1 MFSSLRIRLTLYY
14 AGALALFLLLFA
26 LVFYVLIDRT
36 IRQIADDSIE
46 DAANSLISTL
56 QTEKRLNAELRLTDE
71 TIIETLEDFR
81 FQNMVFAVYD
91 SDLKAISVS
100 PRLRPEVDARLR
112 PFNLTA
118 GEIPLEAIRAAAA
131 GGEGFGTLEL
141 RNEPEIRLFVKRAE
155 FERRTLMVA
164 AIRPLS
170 TQMILLGNIRL
181 LIAAGIPFALVLASV
196 GGYFLARR
204 SLKPV
209 REMSEKAA
217 EITSQ
222 NLAERLPSGA
232 ERDELGDLADAFN
245 NMLSRLENS
254 FELQKRFMADASH
267 ELRTPLAIIRGESEV
282 SLQMEKRGEN
292 EYRESLDVI
301 RQEGVRLSHIVEDLF
316 ILARADAGQFNPG
329 RTTFYLDELAAE
341 CGRAIRTLLEEK
353 KLALDLEIEEGLV
366 FAGDEALVRRLIMN
380 LLDNAVKYSDPGGSV
395 GFSCKRR
402 GGGYEITV
410 SNSGKPIPE
419 DQRRQIFERFFR
431 ADKARSHNTDYEFG
445 TGAGL
450 GLAIGDSIARVH
462 GGSLELVRSDI
473 SSTVFRVRLPNGT
486 T

>member
-1 MFSSLRIRLTLYY
+1 MFSSLRIRLTFYY

-26 LVFYVLIDRT
+26 LVFYILIDRT

-46 DAANSLISTL
+46 DAVNSLIATL
-56 QTEKRLNAELRLTDE
+56 RTEKRLNAELRLTDE
-71 TIIETLEDFR
+71 TINEALEDFR

-91 SDLKAISVS
+91 DDLRTISLS
-100 PRLRPEVDARLR
+100 PRLRPSEERRLL
-112 PFNLTA
+112 PFNLTSE
-118 GEIPLEAIRAAAA
+118 EIPAETIRTAAA
-131 GGEGFGTLEL
+131 GGEGFGTMTL
-141 RNEPEIRLFVKRAE
+141 RDEPEIRVFVKRAE
-155 FERRTLMVA
+155 FENRTLMVA

-181 LIAAGIPFALVLASV
+181 FIAAGIPFALVLASV
-196 GGYFLARR
+196 GGYFLARK

-222 NLAERLPSGA
+222 NLAERLPSGVDK
-232 ERDELGDLADAFN
+232 DELGDLAAAFN
-245 NMLSRLENS
+245 SMLARLEGS

-282 SLQMEKRGEN
+282 SLQMERRGED

-301 RQEGVRLSHIVEDLF
+301 RQEGIRLSHIVEDLF
-316 ILARADAGQFNPG
+316 ILARADAGQFRPG

-353 KLALDLEIEEGLV
+353 NLGLDLDIEEGLV
-366 FAGDEALVRRLIMN
+366 FGGDEALVRRLIMN

-395 GFSCKRR
+395 GFSCRR
-402 GGGYEITV
+402 SGGEYEITV
-410 SNSGKPIPE
+410 SNAGKPIPE
-419 DQRRQIFERFFR
+419 DQRKQIFERFFR

-450 GLAIGDSIARVH
+450 GLAIGASIARVH
-462 GGSLELVRSDI
+462 GGFLELVRSDD
-473 SSTVFRVRLPNGT
+473 SSTVFRVRLPRGSG
-486 T
+486 